1 LGQIPALGRRRPPDP
16 PLAIEHTTTP
26 ENASDG
32 AKRWH
37 GLDLAFV
44 EFAPDGGRSVFA
56 QGAGLLEL
64 LSQPDDEVFDMGSG
78 RCPSSAAAARSIGP
92 IDTVQA
98 LAVGTCDPDLD
109 SAEADVEPSRHDTQ
123 RLTLPHGG
131 HQSAA
136 LLLLA
141 VFRS

>member
-1 LGQIPALGRRRPPDP
+1 MP
-16 PLAIEHTTTP
+16 PLAIEYATTP

-32 AKRWH
+32 AQRGH

-44 EFAPDGGRSVFA
+44 EFTPDGGRTVFA
-56 QGAGLLEL
+56 QGTGLLEL
-64 LSQPDDEVFDMGSG
+64 LSKVDDEVFDVGSG
-78 RCPSSAAAARSIGP
+78 CCRRSSAAAGSIGA
-92 IDTVQA
+92 IDAIQA
-98 LAVGTCDPDLD
+98 FAVGPRDPDLD
-109 SAEADVEPSRHDTQ
+109 GAEADVELSRHDTQ

-131 HQSAA
+131 HQNAA

>member
-1 LGQIPALGRRRPPDP
+1 
-16 PLAIEHTTTP
+16 LAIEHTTTL

-44 EFAPDGGRSVFA
+44 EFTPDGGRPVFA

-64 LSQPDDEVFDMGSG
+64 LSESNDKVFDVRSG
-78 RCPSSAAAARSIGP
+78 CQGRTPTAARPIGP

-98 LAVGTCDPDLD
+98 FAVGTRHPDLD
-109 SAEADVEPSRHDTQ
+109 GAEADMELSSHDTQ
-123 RLTLPHGG
+123 RLTLSHGG
-131 HQSAA
+131 HHSPA